1 MLLLRQISN
10 TSRGEKKE
18 ASCLF
23 PSLTLWNSEEGGKNP
38 PKRRFKKERRKKE
51 TNDSPINTPY
61 LEMRSFFLS
70 SLPLSCLPL
79 LSLTIFVKFI
89 QTFFQF

>member
-38 PKRRFKKERRKKE
+38 PKHWERKKK
-51 TNDSPINTPY
+51 NDSPINTSY
-61 LEMRSFFLS
+61 LDM
-70 SLPLSCLPL
+70 
-79 LSLTIFVKFI
+79 
-89 QTFFQF
+89 